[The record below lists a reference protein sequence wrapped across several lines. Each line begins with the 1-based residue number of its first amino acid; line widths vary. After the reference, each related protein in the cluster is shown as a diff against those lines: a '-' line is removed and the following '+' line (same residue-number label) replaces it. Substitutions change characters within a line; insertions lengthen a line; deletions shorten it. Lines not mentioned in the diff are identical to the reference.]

1 LQCNDLTSHAHDV
14 IATPPKLQQSQK
26 QRNSLS
32 KVEIYL
38 DDQQVNSLKSILTQ
52 SEVGIHVLFDNQ
64 LISEVFKNPFSEE
77 EFFDVENIKKAQDEI
92 LQLLQCKSLTE
103 KKNYIYS
110 LPPQSQQRVVRA
122 YFYIIENNLR
132 TQQKHTH

>member
-1 LQCNDLTSHAHDV
+1 M
-14 IATPPKLQQSQK
+14 
-26 QRNSLS
+26 S

-38 DDQQVNSLKSILTQ
+38 DDQQVNSLKSILSQ
-52 SEVGIHVLFDNQ
+52 SEIGIHVLFDNQ
-64 LISEVFKNPFSEE
+64 LIAEVFKKPFAEE

-92 LQLLQCKSLTE
+92 LQLLQCKSLVE
-103 KKNYIYS
+103 KRSFIHS
-110 LPPQSQQRVVRA
+110 LSHESQQRVVRA

>member
-1 LQCNDLTSHAHDV
+1 M
-14 IATPPKLQQSQK
+14 
-26 QRNSLS
+26 S